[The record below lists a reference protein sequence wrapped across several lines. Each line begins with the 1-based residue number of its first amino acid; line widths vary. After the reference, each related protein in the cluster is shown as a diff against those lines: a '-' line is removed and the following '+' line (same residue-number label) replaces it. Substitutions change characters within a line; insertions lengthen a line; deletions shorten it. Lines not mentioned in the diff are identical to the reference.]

1 MFSQL
6 LSIRLAV
13 SLILLISGQWT
24 SARPQNPYYVENGG
38 HGYSHHHRHHGHH
51 EHGPGFGPGSNGP
64 PPFALGRFPPP
75 PPFYP
80 DNQPSGGRQPYYP
93 NGGAVQGQPGG
104 QFHQHGA
111 GFHRGQQEYPHPVG
125 DFNRGHPGL
134 QQPGGD
140 FNRRQPGFQQP
151 GNEFNRAQPGGR
163 APGHQQPGSNE
174 LPTYPRGSDRQQPG
188 GDANT
193 LQPRPGQNSVGFQ
206 QPNEN
211 SGGFPSQPGK
221 NSGGFQQP
229 GQNSGGFR
237 QPSQSSGGFQKPG
250 QNSGGFQQ
258 PGQNSGGFQQ
268 PGQNSG
274 GFQQP
279 GQNSGEFQQP
289 GFNQGPRPGTSNNFI
304 EPRPISSDEDFSSF
318 NFQSPKSLQPRPGTS
333 NKPIEPRPISSDA
346 YFSSFNFQSPKTLQ
360 PRPGQDHETGV
371 SGEGQTIQPIPGQ
384 QQPSVIQ
391 PIPGKA
397 QYPDNVGQNIND
409 LFNTQDFLSPDLS
422 RAPGSNR
429 DPKSDA
435 EEANPES
442 VNERSLF
449 NLDPKCAEGL
459 KVMAGRCRK
468 EA

>member
-51 EHGPGFGPGSNGP
+51 EHGPGFGPGFGPGSNGP
-64 PPFALGRFPPP
+64 PPFAFGRFPPP
-75 PPFYP
+75 PPSYP
-80 DNQPSGGRQPYYP
+80 DNQSSGGRQPYYP
-93 NGGAVQGQPGG
+93 NGGAVHGQPGG
-104 QFHQHGA
+104 HFHQHGT
-111 GFHRGQQEYPHPVG
+111 GFHRGQQEYPYPVG

-134 QQPGGD
+134 QQPGGN
-140 FNRRQPGFQQP
+140 FNRGQPGFQQP

-174 LPTYPRGSDRQQPG
+174 LPTYPRQQPG

-193 LQPRPGQNSVGFQ
+193 LQPRPGQNSGGFQ

-211 SGGFPSQPGK
+211 SGGFSEPGQSSEGFQRPGQNFGGFQQPGQSSGGSQHPGQS
-221 NSGGFQQP
+221 SGGFQQP
-229 GQNSGGFR
+229 GQ
-237 QPSQSSGGFQKPG
+237 SSGGFQQPG
-250 QNSGGFQQ
+250 QSSGGFQQ

-268 PGQNSG
+268 PG
-274 GFQQP
+274 
-279 GQNSGEFQQP
+279 
-289 GFNQGPRPGTSNNFI
+289 FNQGPKPGTSNNNPI
-304 EPRPISSDEDFSSF
+304 QPRPGSSDEDFS
-318 NFQSPKSLQPRPGTS
+318 G
-333 NKPIEPRPISSDA
+333 
-346 YFSSFNFQSPKTLQ
+346 FNFQSPKTLQ

-371 SGEGQTIQPIPGQ
+371 SGEVQIIQPIPGQ

-435 EEANPES
+435 VEANPES

-449 NLDPKCAEGL
+449 SLDPKCAEGL